1 MPKTALLLFAIL
13 FFSFLIS
20 DSDGFLGGDLP
31 QQTIFS
37 SNNIKFEQK
46 SDIIKLP
53 TIDDQQPTK
62 KRYLILGTGSLQDN
76 YDDNLHYTI
85 NSKNG
90 FFSIGT
96 LQENVVVS
104 LKEKGYYVLED
115 FLLDFHLQQNKP
127 EKVTDVSRIGEIV
140 GSEYVHKN
148 YNYTGNGIKIAVVDT
163 GVDFS
168 NPDVSHSLARDEN
181 NHPIMLDAD
190 GQGII
195 LTNTTF
201 IANIDKYGILRNYTK
216 PLPENVTSSVYIIP
230 REGVFLDISQNG
242 NGTTIPIYNSFF
254 PIVGNSPIF
263 NGVLS
268 DDWKIGRDNRE
279 YIASK
284 SGIYHLGVMYQG
296 FLRDSTVRVQ
306 VVPVLVVDSK
316 SPGVYDTIIPDM
328 SSSWEDFTRFDL
340 KSDEKPKYDFDFSDE
355 TPIKLGEGKE
365 FLVYDFDKDGK
376 FDYSAGTVG
385 ARVVDVYGVIEN
397 KKSTIDK
404 TLNAI
409 NGTLLPALDPNGSFF
424 GVMSDF
430 IGHGTASTAS
440 ITSKGIQEYDI
451 YNNTKKYTIKGVAP
465 DAKIIPVKALWFG
478 DAVYAWLWISGFN
491 NEENKWV
498 FDGKPRADIISNSWG
513 VANFPSLQYAPGM
526 DMLSLILNVL
536 STPQSLDENYP
547 GITIVTSAGNS
558 GHGYGTLGLPNAA
571 SYGITVGATTNN
583 VFVGY
588 GSFKGQ
594 PRFGNTTDNFNEIV
608 DFSSRGPGIIGDPK
622 PDLMSIGAYSFA
634 PLSITKMK
642 KDSKQ
647 EPFSLFGGTSM
658 AAPLVS
664 GAAALL
670 MQGMNEKSE
679 NYDPFKIKNILMSTA
694 TDLDNDVF
702 TQGTGLVNA
711 TTAIRFVKDY
721 EGLFVVYNNST
732 FYNIK
737 KILDDSIDKLN
748 TNVLGIVNFKLP
760 EKNYPQTSWF
770 GGYLLPGERS
780 TTILTIINPSNNTLN
795 IEIKPQTFKLI
806 KQIQFNGTTEVHLK
820 DSILNQADTYIPNYV
835 SLSGVKGNN
844 TLFSNFNKTN
854 PIPDDASL
862 MILNVNFPFNEFMNK
877 TDKIYANDMRIS
889 SLYLYDWNDKNNN
902 TKIES
907 DELSMINRGGSW
919 GTVQEL
925 RVSQPKS
932 KFTNTPVVGIYPVPT
947 RFSYWFGDT
956 KQNATSMNY
965 DLSISY
971 YKKDYWNSI
980 WTDTATEVDPKN
992 LTNLAATI
1000 VVPEDHQPGIYQ
1012 GFLTFEGDKHTVNV
1026 PLSYVVKKKVDRD
1039 KLVVIEGKPIDDA
1052 LFGNGYVKGAFDM
1065 VNRYLAGDW
1074 RQYHFEIDDKKIN
1087 TAAIEIS
1094 WKNDDTNLAAFVFD
1108 PQGRIVQTNVPS
1120 GVFGHF
1126 LGWPS
1131 LDWLGTTSFSQG
1143 GGFFP
1148 VKNKDNTSTV
1158 LYAPINQTGTY
1169 TLMVHSTLFDGKAIT
1184 EPISVSA
1191 LFTTIIPDGKAP
1203 EIILTIPEN
1212 INKTYVISPQ
1222 VMDENLDFAK
1232 YYLDNRE
1239 IQLNSSSNSID
1250 SELLTDGRHELK
1262 ILANDIVGNNAAQT
1276 FSFNVISELPPIISG
1291 PPETVVPEQEQ
1302 QEEQEEQKDQ
1312 NNYLII
1318 GIAIGIAIGVASIFL
1333 ATKKFRTLAKPE
1345 QDL

>member
-1 MPKTALLLFAIL
+1 MPKVALLVPTIL
-13 FFSFLIS
+13 FCSFVIG
-20 DSDGFLGGDLP
+20 DSYGFLGGDLP
-31 QQTIFS
+31 QQSIFFS
-37 SNNIKFEQK
+37 DRMNFEQK
-46 SDIIKLP
+46 SGIIQLP
-53 TIDDQQPTK
+53 ITHDQEPIK
-62 KRYLILGTGSLQDN
+62 KRYIILGASSLQDN
-76 YDDNLHYTI
+76 YDNNHLYTI

-90 FFSIGT
+90 FFSVGI
-96 LQENVVVS
+96 LQESEVAL
-104 LKEKGYYVLED
+104 LKEKGFFILED
-115 FLLDFHLQQNKP
+115 FLLDFHSQQNKK
-127 EKVTDVSRIGEIV
+127 ENVLEISRIGKIV
-140 GSEYVHKN
+140 GSEHVHKI
-148 YNYTGNGIKIAVVDT
+148 YNYTGKGIRIAVVDT

-168 NPDVSHSLARDEN
+168 NPDISHSLARDEN

-195 LTNTTF
+195 LTNATF
-201 IANIDKYGILRNYTK
+201 IANIDKYEILRNYTK
-216 PLPENVTSSVYIIP
+216 KLPENVTSSVYIK
-230 REGVFLDISQNG
+230 REGVFLDISKG
-242 NGTTIPIYNSFF
+242 GKGTPLLVYNSFF
-254 PIVGNSPIF
+254 PIVGNSPVF
-263 NGVLS
+263 NGTLS
-268 DDWKIGRDNRE
+268 DDWKIGRNNRE
-279 YIASK
+279 YIVSK
-284 SGIYHLGVMYQG
+284 SGLYHLGVMYQG
-296 FLRDSTVRVQ
+296 FLQDSTVRVQ

-340 KSDEKPKYDFDFSDE
+340 KSGQKPKYDFDFSDE
-355 TPIKLGEGKE
+355 TPIRLGEGKE
-365 FLVYDFDKDGK
+365 FLLYDFDKDGK

-404 TLNAI
+404 TINAI
-409 NGTLLPALDPNGSFF
+409 NGTLLPALDPDGRFF

-440 ITSKGIQEYDI
+440 ITSKGIQQYDI

-491 NEENKWV
+491 NEENKWI

-526 DMLSLILNVL
+526 DVLSLILNVL
-536 STPQSLDENYP
+536 ATPQSIHENYP

-571 SYGITVGATTNN
+571 SYGITVGASTNN

-588 GSFKGQ
+588 GQFKGQ

-622 PDLMSIGAYSFA
+622 PDLMSIGAYSFT
-634 PLSITKMK
+634 PSSVTKMK

-664 GAAALL
+664 GTAALL

-694 TDLDNDVF
+694 TDLDNDAF

-711 TTAIRFVKDY
+711 TSAVSFVQGN
-721 EGLFVVYNNST
+721 EGMFVVYNNST
-732 FYNIK
+732 FSNIK
-737 KILDDSIDKLN
+737 KILDDPLDKLN
-748 TNVLGIVNFKLP
+748 SNILGIDNFTIP

-770 GGYLLPGERS
+770 GGYLLPGEHS
-780 TTILTIINPSNNTLN
+780 TTTLTIENPSNNTLD
-795 IEIKPQTFKLI
+795 IEIKPQTFNLI
-806 KQIQFNGTTEVHLK
+806 KQIQFNGTTEVRLK
-820 DSILNQADTYIPNYV
+820 DSILNKSDTYIPNYI
-835 SLSGVKGNN
+835 SLSGAKANH
-844 TLFSNFNKTN
+844 TLSNFNETN
-854 PIPDDASL
+854 HIPDDASL

-919 GTVQEL
+919 GTMQEL
-925 RVSQPKS
+925 RVSQPNS
-932 KFTNTPVVGIYPVPT
+932 KFTNMPIVGIYPVPT

-956 KQNATSMNY
+956 KQNSTSMDY
-965 DLSISY
+965 ELSISY
-971 YKKDYWNSI
+971 YKKDHWDYI
-980 WTDTATEVDPKN
+980 WTDTAIEVDPKN
-992 LTNLAATI
+992 STNIIATI
-1000 VVPEDHQPGIYQ
+1000 TIPEDHQPGIFQ
-1012 GFLTFEGDKHTVNV
+1012 GFLTFEGEKHTVNV
-1026 PLSYVVKKKVDRD
+1026 PVSYVVKKKVERD
-1039 KLVVIEGKPIDDA
+1039 KLVVIEGTSSNDV
-1052 LFGNGYVKGAFDM
+1052 LYGNGYVKGAFDM

-1074 RQYHFEIDDKKIN
+1074 RQYHFEIADKKIN

-1094 WKNDDTNLAAFVFD
+1094 WKSDDTNLAAFVFD
-1108 PQGRIVQTNVPS
+1108 PKGKIVQTNVPS

-1148 VKNKDNTSTV
+1148 VKNKDDTSTV

-1191 LFTTIIPDGKAP
+1191 KFTTIIPDDKAP
-1203 EIILTIPEN
+1203 QIILIIPEN
-1212 INKTYVISPQ
+1212 INKTHVISPQ
-1222 VMDENLDFAK
+1222 IIDENLDFAK

-1239 IQLNSSSNSID
+1239 IQLNSTTNTID
-1250 SELLTDGRHELK
+1250 SKLLTAGRHELQ
-1262 ILANDIVGNNAAQT
+1262 ILASDIVGNDATQT
-1276 FSFNVISELPPIISG
+1276 FSFNVVSEPSPIIVG
-1291 PPETVVPEQEQ
+1291 PSETVVPEQEEK
-1302 QEEQEEQKDQ
+1302 EEKDQ
-1312 NNYLII
+1312 NYLII
-1318 GIAIGIAIGVASIFL
+1318 GIIIGIAIGTTSIFL
-1333 ATKKFRTLAKPE
+1333 ARKKFRTSPKPE
-1345 QDL
+1345 QGL

>member
-1 MPKTALLLFAIL
+1 MSRLIFLLLTIIFL
-13 FFSFLIS
+13 SFLIS
-20 DSDGFLGGDLP
+20 DSYGFFGGDIP
-31 QQTIFS
+31 QQSTIITS
-37 SNNIKFEQK
+37 IKNIEQH
-46 SDIIKLP
+46 SDIIKISP
-53 TIDDQQPTK
+53 FDNHQSIK
-62 KRYLILGTGSLQDN
+62 KRYLIFGSASIQSDHLN
-76 YDDNLHYTI
+76 NLYTV
-85 NSKNG
+85 NSQNG
-90 FFSIGT
+90 FFSVNV
-96 LQENVVVS
+96 LQENEASS

-115 FLLDFHLQQNKP
+115 FLLDFHSQQNKQ
-127 EKVTDVSRIGEIV
+127 EKITEISRIGEIV

-148 YNYTGNGIKIAVVDT
+148 YNYTGKGIRIAIVDT

-195 LTNTTF
+195 LTNATF
-201 IANIDKYGILRNYTK
+201 IANIDKYGILRNHTK

-230 REGVFLDISQNG
+230 RKGVFLDLSQNG
-242 NGTTIPIYNSFF
+242 KCTSIPVYNSFF
-254 PIVGNSPIF
+254 PIVGNSPVF
-263 NGVLS
+263 NGILS
-268 DDWKIGRDNRE
+268 DDWNIGRNNRE

-284 SGIYHLGVMYQG
+284 SGLYHLGAMYQG
-296 FLRDSTVRVQ
+296 FIKDSIVRVQ

-340 KSDEKPKYDFDFSDE
+340 KADQKPRYDFDFTDE
-355 TPIKLGEGKE
+355 TPLKLGDGKE
-365 FLVYDFDKDGK
+365 FLVYDFDNDGK

-385 ARVVDVYGVIEN
+385 ARVVDVYGIIE
-397 KKSTIDK
+397 KKSSAIDK
-404 TLNAI
+404 TINAV
-409 NGTLLPALDPNGSFF
+409 NGTLLPAMDPHGNFF

-440 ITSKGIQEYDI
+440 IASKGIQQYDI
-451 YNNTKKYTIKGVAP
+451 YNNTKKYIIKGVAP
-465 DAKIIPVKALWFG
+465 DAKIVPVKALWFG

-491 NEENKWV
+491 NEENNWV
-498 FDGKPRADIISNSWG
+498 FAGKLRADIISNSWG
-513 VANFPSLQYAPGM
+513 VANFPSLQMAPGM
-526 DMLSLILNVL
+526 DTLSLILNVL
-536 STPQSLDENYP
+536 ATPESLAENYP
-547 GITIVTSAGNS
+547 GVIIVTSAGNS

-588 GSFKGQ
+588 GQFKGQ

-608 DFSSRGPGIIGDPK
+608 DFSSRGPRIIGDPK
-622 PDLMSIGAYSFA
+622 PDLMSIGAYSFT
-634 PLSITKMK
+634 PSSITKME
-642 KDSKQ
+642 KDTKQ

-664 GAAALL
+664 GTAALL

-679 NYDPFKIKNILMSTA
+679 NYDPFIIKNILMSTA
-694 TDLDNDVF
+694 TDLGNDVF
-702 TQGTGLVNA
+702 TQGAGLVNA
-711 TTAIRFVKDY
+711 TNAINFVK
-721 EGLFVVYNNST
+721 GNAGVFVVYNNST
-732 FYNIK
+732 FFNIK
-737 KILDDSIDKLN
+737 KILDDPIDKLN
-748 TNVLGIVNFKLP
+748 SNILGIANFTIP

-780 TTILTIINPSNNTLN
+780 TTTITIENPSNNTLH

-806 KQIQFNGTTEVHLK
+806 KQNQFNGTTEVRLQ
-820 DSILNQADTYIPNYV
+820 DSILNKSDTYIPNYV
-835 SLSGVKGNN
+835 NLSGAKGNN
-844 TLFSNFNKTN
+844 TLALNFNETN

-907 DELSMINRGGSW
+907 DELSMVNRGGSW
-919 GTVQEL
+919 GTVQEM
-925 RVSQPKS
+925 RVSQPQS

-956 KQNATSMNY
+956 KQNSTSMNY
-965 DLSISY
+965 ELSISY
-971 YKKDYWNSI
+971 YKKDYWNLI
-980 WTDTATEVDPKN
+980 WTNTAIEVDPKN
-992 LTNLAATI
+992 STNLTATI
-1000 VVPEDHQPGIYQ
+1000 VVPEDYHPGTYQ
-1012 GFLTFEGDKHTVNV
+1012 GFLTFEGEKHTVNV
-1026 PLSYVVKKKVDRD
+1026 PVSYVVKKKVERD
-1039 KLVVIEGKPIDDA
+1039 KLVVIEGTKSDEV
-1052 LFGNGYVKGAFDM
+1052 LYGNGYVKGAFDM

-1074 RQYHFEIDDKKIN
+1074 RQYHFEIDDEKIN

-1108 PQGRIVQTNVPS
+1108 PKGKIIQTNVPS

-1191 LFTTIIPDGKAP
+1191 RFTTIIPDDKEP
-1203 EIILTIPEN
+1203 KIILTIPEN
-1212 INKTYVISPQ
+1212 INKTHVISPQ
-1222 VMDENLDFAK
+1222 IIDENLDFAK
-1232 YYLDNRE
+1232 YYFDNKE

-1250 SELLTDGRHELK
+1250 SELLTSGKHELK
-1262 ILANDIVGNNAAQT
+1262 IFANDIVGNDATQT
-1276 FSFNVISELPPIISG
+1276 FSFNVVSELPPITI
-1291 PPETVVPEQEQ
+1291 VPSEPVA
-1302 QEEQEEQKDQ
+1302 EQEEQKEEDQ
-1312 NNYLII
+1312 NIYLVI
-1318 GIAIGIAIGVASIFL
+1318 GIVIGIAIGVTSIFL
-1333 ATKKFRTLAKPE
+1333 ATKKIRTSPKPE

>member
-1 MPKTALLLFAIL
+1 MKPLLIL
-13 FFSFLIS
+13 VILSSIFLVN
-20 DSDGFLGGDLP
+20 DSYGFLGGDLP
-31 QQTIFS
+31 QSSFFS
-37 SNNIKFEQK
+37 PENITFDQE
-46 SDIIKLP
+46 SDIMQMPK
-53 TIDDQQPTK
+53 IDDQNSIK
-62 KRYLILGTGSLQDN
+62 KRYLILGIDPLQDN
-76 YDDNLHYTI
+76 YHSNTFLYTV

-90 FFSIGT
+90 FFSVGV
-96 LQENVVVS
+96 LQENEAAS

-115 FLLDFHLQQNKP
+115 FLLDFHFQQNKQ
-127 EKVTDVSRIGEIV
+127 EKIDEGSRIGEIV
-140 GSEYVHKN
+140 GSEYVHQN
-148 YNYTGNGIKIAVVDT
+148 YNYTGKGIKIAVVDT

-168 NPDVSHSLARDEN
+168 NPDISHSLARDEN

-195 LTNTTF
+195 LTNATF
-201 IANIDKYGILRNYTK
+201 IANINKYGILRNYTK
-216 PLPENVTSSVYIIP
+216 TLPENVTSSVYIK
-230 REGVFLDISQNG
+230 REGVFLDISKNG
-242 NGTTIPIYNSFF
+242 KGTSILVYNSFF
-254 PIVGNSPIF
+254 PMAGNSPVF
-263 NGVLS
+263 NGTLS
-268 DDWKIGRDNRE
+268 YDWKIGRNNRE
-279 YIASK
+279 YITSQ
-284 SGIYHLGVMYQG
+284 SGLYHLGVMYQG
-296 FLRDSTVRVQ
+296 FLKDSAVRIQ
-306 VVPVLVVDSK
+306 VVPVLVVDTK
-316 SPGVYDTIIPDM
+316 SPGVYDTIIHDM

-340 KSDEKPKYDFDFSDE
+340 KSDQKPKYDFDFSDE
-355 TPIKLGEGKE
+355 TPIKLGDGKE
-365 FLVYDFDKDGK
+365 FLIYDFDKDGK
-376 FDYSAGTVG
+376 FDYSAGTIG
-385 ARVVDVYGVIEN
+385 ARVVDVYGVIEK

-404 TLNAI
+404 TINAI
-409 NGTLLPALDPNGSFF
+409 NGTLLPALDPKGNFF

-440 ITSKGIQEYDI
+440 ITSKGLQQYDI

-465 DAKIIPVKALWFG
+465 DAEIIPVKALWFG

-491 NEENKWV
+491 NDESKWI
-498 FDGKPRADIISNSWG
+498 FDVKPRADIISNSWG
-513 VANFPSLQYAPGM
+513 VANFPSLQSAPGM
-526 DMLSLILNVL
+526 DILSLILNVL
-536 STPQSLDENYP
+536 ATPESLAENYP

-571 SYGITVGATTNN
+571 SYVITVGATTNN

-588 GSFKGQ
+588 GQFKGQ
-594 PRFGNTTDNFNEIV
+594 PRFGNMTDNFNEIV

-622 PDLMSIGAYSFA
+622 PDLMSIGAYSFT
-634 PLSITKMK
+634 PSSVTKMK

-647 EPFSLFGGTSM
+647 ESFSLFGGTSM

-679 NYDPFKIKNILMSTA
+679 NYDPFRIKNILMSTA

-702 TQGTGLVNA
+702 TQGAGLVNV
-711 TTAIRFVKDY
+711 TNAINFVKGDA
-721 EGLFVVYNNST
+721 GVFMVYNNST
-732 FYNIK
+732 FSNIK
-737 KILDDSIDKLN
+737 KILADPIDKLN
-748 TNVLGIVNFKLP
+748 SNILGIDNFTIP

-770 GGYLLPGERS
+770 GGHLLPGERS
-780 TTILTIINPSNNTLN
+780 TAMFTIENPSDNKLE
-795 IEIKPQTFKLI
+795 IEIKPQIFKLI
-806 KQIQFNGTTEVHLK
+806 KQIQFNGTTEVRLK
-820 DSILNQADTYIPNYV
+820 DSILNKSDTYIPNYV
-835 SLSGVKGNN
+835 SLTGVKGNN
-844 TLFSNFNKTN
+844 TLFSNFNETN

-877 TDKIYANDMRIS
+877 TDEVYANDMKIS

-907 DELSMINRGGSW
+907 DELSMVNRGGSW
-919 GTVQEL
+919 GTVQEV
-925 RVSQPKS
+925 RVSQPTS
-932 KFTNTPVVGIYPVPT
+932 KFTNTPVVGIYPIPT

-965 DLSISY
+965 ELSVSY
-971 YKKDYWNSI
+971 YKKDYWNLI
-980 WTDTATEVDPKN
+980 WTNTAIEVESKN
-992 LTNLAATI
+992 STDLTATI
-1000 VVPEDHQPGIYQ
+1000 VVPEDQQPGVYQ
-1012 GFLTFEGDKHTVNV
+1012 GFLTFEGEKHTVNV
-1026 PLSYVVKKKVDRD
+1026 PVSYVAKKKVERD
-1039 KLVVIEGKPIDDA
+1039 KLVVIGGTTSDDV
-1052 LFGNGYVKGAFDM
+1052 LYGNGYVKGAFDM

-1087 TAAIEIS
+1087 AAAIEIS

-1108 PQGRIVQTNVPS
+1108 PKGRIVQTNVPS

-1191 LFTTIIPDGKAP
+1191 RFTTIIPDDKEP
-1203 EIILTIPEN
+1203 KIILTIPEN
-1212 INKTYVISPQ
+1212 INKTHVISPQ
-1222 VMDENLDFAK
+1222 IIDENLDFAK
-1232 YYLDNRE
+1232 YYLDNKE

-1250 SELLTDGRHELK
+1250 SEFLTTGSHELE
-1262 ILANDIVGNNAAQT
+1262 IFASDIVGNDATQI
-1276 FSFNVISELPPIISG
+1276 FSFNVVSESPPI
-1291 PPETVVPEQEQ
+1291 TVVPSEPVA
-1302 QEEQEEQKDQ
+1302 EQEEQKEEDQ

-1318 GIAIGIAIGVASIFL
+1318 GIVIGIAIGVTSIFL
-1333 ATKKFRTLAKPE
+1333 ATKKIRTSPKPE

>member
-1 MPKTALLLFAIL
+1 MPSEALLIFAIL
-13 FFSFLIS
+13 FISFVFG
-20 DSDGFLGGDLP
+20 DSYGFLGGDLP
-31 QQTIFS
+31 QQSHFS
-37 SNNIKFEQK
+37 FNNINLDQK
-46 SDIIKLP
+46 SGILQI
-53 TIDDQQPTK
+53 TSSHDQQPIK
-62 KRYLILGTGSLQDN
+62 KRYLIFGSGFGIESDHGNSL
-76 YDDNLHYTI
+76 LYTV
-85 NSKNG
+85 NSQNG
-90 FFSIGT
+90 FFSVGA
-96 LQENVVVS
+96 LQDNEVS
-104 LKEKGYYVLED
+104 SLQEKGYYVLED
-115 FLLDFHLQQNKP
+115 FLLDFHSQQNKQ
-127 EKVTDVSRIGEIV
+127 ENEEISRIGQIV
-140 GSEYVHKN
+140 GSDYVHKN
-148 YNYTGNGIKIAVVDT
+148 YNYTGKGVRIAVVDT

-168 NPDVSHSLARDEN
+168 NPDIQHSLARDEN

-195 LTNTTF
+195 LTNATF

-230 REGVFLDISQNG
+230 RKGVFLDISQNG
-242 NGTTIPIYNSFF
+242 KDTSIPVYNSFF
-254 PIVGNSPIF
+254 PIVGNSPVF

-268 DDWKIGRDNRE
+268 DDWNIGRNNRE

-284 SGIYHLGVMYQG
+284 SGLYHLGVMYQG
-296 FLRDSTVRVQ
+296 FLQDSIVRVQ

-340 KSDEKPKYDFDFSDE
+340 KSDQKPKYDFDFTDE
-355 TPIKLGEGKE
+355 TPIKLGDGKE

-385 ARVVDVYGVIEN
+385 ARVVDVYGVIEK
-397 KKSTIDK
+397 KKSAIDK
-404 TLNAI
+404 TINAI
-409 NGTLLPALDPNGSFF
+409 NGTLLPALDPHGNFF

-440 ITSKGIQEYDI
+440 ITSKGIQQYDI

-465 DAKIIPVKALWFG
+465 DAKIVPVKALWFG
-478 DAVYAWLWISGFN
+478 DAVYAWLWISGFD

-513 VANFPSLQYAPGM
+513 VANFPSLQSAPGM
-526 DMLSLILNVL
+526 DILSLILNVL
-536 STPQSLDENYP
+536 ATPQSLDENYP

-558 GHGYGTLGLPNAA
+558 GHGYGTLGLPSAA

-583 VFVGY
+583 AFVGY
-588 GSFKGQ
+588 GQFKGQ

-622 PDLMSIGAYSFA
+622 PDLMSIGAYSFT
-634 PLSITKMK
+634 PSSITKMK

-679 NYDPFKIKNILMSTA
+679 NYDPFTIKNILMSTA

-702 TQGTGLVNA
+702 TQGAGLVNA
-711 TTAIRFVKDY
+711 TNAINFVK
-721 EGLFVVYNNST
+721 GNAGVFVVYNNST
-732 FYNIK
+732 FSNIK
-737 KILDDSIDKLN
+737 KILDDPIDKLN
-748 TNVLGIVNFKLP
+748 SNILGIDNFTIP

-780 TTILTIINPSNNTLN
+780 TTMITIENPTNNTLK

-806 KQIQFNGTTEVHLK
+806 KKNQFNGTTEVRLQ
-820 DSILNQADTYIPNYV
+820 DSILNKSDIYIPNYV
-835 SLSGVKGNN
+835 SLSGVKENN
-844 TLFSNFNKTN
+844 TLSSYFNEIN

-877 TDKIYANDMRIS
+877 TDKIYANDLRIS

-919 GTVQEL
+919 GTVQEI

-965 DLSISY
+965 ELSISY

-980 WTDTATEVDPKN
+980 WTNTAIEVD
-992 LTNLAATI
+992 
-1000 VVPEDHQPGIYQ
+1000 
-1012 GFLTFEGDKHTVNV
+1012 
-1026 PLSYVVKKKVDRD
+1026 S
-1039 KLVVIEGKPIDDA
+1039 
-1052 LFGNGYVKGAFDM
+1052 
-1065 VNRYLAGDW
+1065 
-1074 RQYHFEIDDKKIN
+1074 
-1087 TAAIEIS
+1087 
-1094 WKNDDTNLAAFVFD
+1094 
-1108 PQGRIVQTNVPS
+1108 
-1120 GVFGHF
+1120 
-1126 LGWPS
+1126 
-1131 LDWLGTTSFSQG
+1131 
-1143 GGFFP
+1143 
-1148 VKNKDNTSTV
+1148 
-1158 LYAPINQTGTY
+1158 
-1169 TLMVHSTLFDGKAIT
+1169 
-1184 EPISVSA
+1184 
-1191 LFTTIIPDGKAP
+1191 
-1203 EIILTIPEN
+1203 
-1212 INKTYVISPQ
+1212 
-1222 VMDENLDFAK
+1222 
-1232 YYLDNRE
+1232 
-1239 IQLNSSSNSID
+1239 
-1250 SELLTDGRHELK
+1250 
-1262 ILANDIVGNNAAQT
+1262 
-1276 FSFNVISELPPIISG
+1276 
-1291 PPETVVPEQEQ
+1291 
-1302 QEEQEEQKDQ
+1302 
-1312 NNYLII
+1312 
-1318 GIAIGIAIGVASIFL
+1318 
-1333 ATKKFRTLAKPE
+1333 
-1345 QDL
+1345 

>member
-1 MPKTALLLFAIL
+1 MSRLIFLLLTIIFL
-13 FFSFLIS
+13 SFLIS
-20 DSDGFLGGDLP
+20 DSYGFFGGDIP
-31 QQTIFS
+31 QQSTIITS
-37 SNNIKFEQK
+37 IKNIEQH
-46 SDIIKLP
+46 SDIIKISP
-53 TIDDQQPTK
+53 FDNHQSIK
-62 KRYLILGTGSLQDN
+62 KRYLIFGSASIQSDHLN
-76 YDDNLHYTI
+76 NLYTV
-85 NSKNG
+85 NSQNG
-90 FFSIGT
+90 FFSVNV
-96 LQENVVVS
+96 LQENEASS

-115 FLLDFHLQQNKP
+115 FLLDFHSQQNKQ
-127 EKVTDVSRIGEIV
+127 EKITEISRIGEIV
-140 GSEYVHKN
+140 GSEYIHKN
-148 YNYTGNGIKIAVVDT
+148 YNYTGKGIKIAVVDT

-168 NPDVSHSLARDEN
+168 NPDISHSLARDEN

-195 LTNTTF
+195 LTNATF

-216 PLPENVTSSVYIIP
+216 TLPENVTSSVYIK
-230 REGVFLDISQNG
+230 REGVFLDISKNG
-242 NGTTIPIYNSFF
+242 KGTSIPVYNSFF
-254 PIVGNSPIF
+254 PIAGNSPVF
-263 NGVLS
+263 NGTLS
-268 DDWKIGRDNRE
+268 DDWKIGRNNRE

-284 SGIYHLGVMYQG
+284 SGFYHLGVIYQG
-296 FLRDSTVRVQ
+296 FLQDSTVRVQ

-316 SPGVYDTIIPDM
+316 SAGVYDTIIPDM

-340 KSDEKPKYDFDFSDE
+340 KSDQKPKYDFDFSDE
-355 TPIKLGEGKE
+355 TPIKLGDGKE
-365 FLVYDFDKDGK
+365 FLIYDFDKDGK
-376 FDYSAGTVG
+376 FDYSAGTIG
-385 ARVVDVYGVIEN
+385 ARVVDVYGVIEK

-404 TLNAI
+404 TINAI
-409 NGTLLPALDPNGSFF
+409 NGTLLPALDPKGNFF

-440 ITSKGIQEYDI
+440 ITSKGLQQYDI

-465 DAKIIPVKALWFG
+465 DAEIIPVKALWFG
-478 DAVYAWLWISGFN
+478 DAVYAWLWISGFDN
-491 NEENKWV
+491 DENKWV
-498 FDGKPRADIISNSWG
+498 FNEKPRADIISNSWG
-513 VANFPSLQYAPGM
+513 VANFPSLQSAPGM
-526 DMLSLILNVL
+526 DILSLILNVL
-536 STPQSLDENYP
+536 STPESLAENYP

-588 GSFKGQ
+588 GQFKGQ
-594 PRFGNTTDNFNEIV
+594 PRFGNTTDNSNEIV

-622 PDLMSIGAYSFA
+622 PDLMSIGAYSFT
-634 PLSITKMK
+634 PSSITKMK

-694 TDLDNDVF
+694 TDLGNDVF
-702 TQGTGLVNA
+702 TQGAGLVNA
-711 TTAIRFVKDY
+711 TNALNFVK
-721 EGLFVVYNNST
+721 GNGGVFVVYNNST
-732 FYNIK
+732 FSNIR
-737 KILDDSIDKLN
+737 KILDDPINKLN
-748 TNVLGIVNFKLP
+748 SNILGIDNFTIP

-780 TTILTIINPSNNTLN
+780 TTTLTIENPSDNKLE

-806 KQIQFNGTTEVHLK
+806 KQIQFNGTTDVRLK
-820 DSILNQADTYIPNYV
+820 DSILNKSDTYIPNYV

-844 TLFSNFNKTN
+844 TLFSNFNETN

-877 TDKIYANDMRIS
+877 TDKIYANDLRIS

-907 DELSMINRGGSW
+907 DELSMVSRGGSW
-919 GTVQEL
+919 GTVQEM
-925 RVSQPKS
+925 RVSQPQS

-956 KQNATSMNY
+956 KQNSTSMNY
-965 DLSISY
+965 ELSISY
-971 YKKDYWNSI
+971 YKKDYWNLI
-980 WTDTATEVDPKN
+980 WTNTAIYVDSKNSTN
-992 LTNLAATI
+992 LTATI
-1000 VVPEDHQPGIYQ
+1000 VVPEDYHPGTYQ
-1012 GFLTFEGDKHTVNV
+1012 GFLTFEGEKHTVNV
-1026 PLSYVVKKKVDRD
+1026 PVSYVVKKKVERD
-1039 KLVVIEGKPIDDA
+1039 KLVVIEGITSDDV
-1052 LFGNGYVKGAFDM
+1052 LYGNGYVKGAFDM

-1108 PQGRIVQTNVPS
+1108 PNGRIVQTNVPS

-1191 LFTTIIPDGKAP
+1191 RFTTIIPDDKEP
-1203 EIILTIPEN
+1203 KIILTIPEN
-1212 INKTYVISPQ
+1212 INKTHIISPQ
-1222 VMDENLDFAK
+1222 IIDENLDFAK
-1232 YYLDNRE
+1232 YYLDNKE
-1239 IQLNSSSNSID
+1239 IPLNSSSNSID
-1250 SELLTDGRHELK
+1250 SEFLTTGSHELE
-1262 ILANDIVGNNAAQT
+1262 IFASDIVGNDATQI
-1276 FSFNVISELPPIISG
+1276 FSFNVVSESPPI
-1291 PPETVVPEQEQ
+1291 TVVPSEPIA
-1302 QEEQEEQKDQ
+1302 EQEEQKEDQ
-1312 NNYLII
+1312 SNYLII
-1318 GIAIGIAIGVASIFL
+1318 GIVIGIAIGVTSIFL
-1333 ATKKFRTLAKPE
+1333 ATKKIRTSPKPE

>member
-1 MPKTALLLFAIL
+1 MIKTVLLTLTIL
-13 FFSFLIS
+13 FFSFLFN
-20 DSDGFLGGDLP
+20 DSYGFLGGDLP
-31 QQTIFS
+31 KQTTFS
-37 SNNIKFEQK
+37 SNMANFEQE
-46 SDIIKLP
+46 SGIIQLS
-53 TIDDQQPTK
+53 TIHDPQLK
-62 KRYLILGTGSLQDN
+62 KRYIILGSGSFQDN
-76 YDDNLHYTI
+76 YDNSIYKI

-90 FFSIGT
+90 FFSIGV
-96 LQENVVVS
+96 LQENEAAL
-104 LKEKGYYVLED
+104 LKEKGYFVLED
-115 FLLDFHLQQNKP
+115 FLLDFHSQQNKQ
-127 EKVTDVSRIGEIV
+127 EKVTEASRIGKIV
-140 GSEYVHKN
+140 GSEDVHKIH
-148 YNYTGNGIKIAVVDT
+148 NYTGKEIRIAVVDT

-168 NPDVSHSLARDEN
+168 NPDISHSLARDEN
-181 NHPIMLDAD
+181 NYPIMLDAD
-190 GQGII
+190 GQGLV
-195 LTNTTF
+195 LTNATF

-216 PLPENVTSSVYIIP
+216 PLPENVTSSVYIK
-230 REGVFLDISQNG
+230 REGVFLDISKNG
-242 NGTTIPIYNSFF
+242 KGTPILVYNSFF
-254 PIVGNSPIF
+254 PIIGNSPVF
-263 NGVLS
+263 NGTLS
-268 DDWKIGRDNRE
+268 DDWKIGRNNRE
-279 YIASK
+279 YITSQ
-284 SGIYHLGVMYQG
+284 SGLYHLGVIYQG
-296 FLRDSTVRVQ
+296 FLQDSTIRVQ

-340 KSDEKPKYDFDFSDE
+340 QSGQKPKYDFDFSDE
-355 TPIKLGEGKE
+355 NPIKLGEGKE
-365 FLVYDFDKDGK
+365 FLVYDYDKDGK
-376 FDYSAGTVG
+376 FDYSAGTAG

-397 KKSTIDK
+397 KKSIIDK
-404 TLNAI
+404 TINAI
-409 NGTLLPALDPNGSFF
+409 NGTLLPALDPDGRFF
-424 GVMSDF
+424 GIMSDF

-440 ITSKGIQEYDI
+440 IASKGIQQYDI

-465 DAKIIPVKALWFG
+465 DAQIIPVKALWFG
-478 DAVYAWLWISGFN
+478 DAVYAWLWVAGFDN
-491 NEENKWV
+491 DENKWT
-498 FDGKPRADIISNSWG
+498 FDGMPRADIISNSWG

-526 DMLSLILNVL
+526 DVLSLILNVL
-536 STPQSLDENYP
+536 ATPQSINESYP

-558 GHGYGTLGLPNAA
+558 GHGYGTLGLPNVA

-588 GSFKGQ
+588 GQFKGQ
-594 PRFGNTTDNFNEIV
+594 PRFGNTTDSFNEIV

-622 PDLMSIGAYSFA
+622 PDLMSIGAYSFT
-634 PLSITKMK
+634 PSSITKMK

-694 TDLDNDVF
+694 TDLGNDVF

-711 TTAIRFVKDY
+711 TKALNFVKGN
-721 EGLFVVYNNST
+721 EEIFVVYNNST
-732 FYNIK
+732 FSNIK
-737 KILDDSIDKLN
+737 KILDGSIDKLN
-748 TNVLGIVNFKLP
+748 SNILGIASFTIP

-780 TTILTIINPSNNTLN
+780 TTTLTIENPSSNTLD

-806 KQIQFNGTTEVHLK
+806 KQIQFNGTTEVRLR
-820 DSILNQADTYIPNYV
+820 DSILNKSDTYIPNYV
-835 SLSGVKGNN
+835 SLSGIKANN
-844 TLFSNFNKTN
+844 TLFTNFNETN

-877 TDKIYANDMRIS
+877 TNKIYANDMKIS

-907 DELSMINRGGSW
+907 DELSMVNRGGSW
-919 GTVQEL
+919 GTVQEI

-965 DLSISY
+965 ELAISY

-980 WTDTATEVDPKN
+980 WTDTSIKVNPNNSIN
-992 LTNLAATI
+992 LTATI

-1026 PLSYVVKKKVDRD
+1026 PVSYVVKKKVERD
-1039 KLVVIEGKPIDDA
+1039 KLVVIEGNPSDDI
-1052 LFGNGYVKGAFDM
+1052 LYGNGYVKGAFDM

-1074 RQYHFEIDDKKIN
+1074 RQYHFEINDKKIN

-1169 TLMVHSTLFDGKAIT
+1169 TLMVHSTLFDGNTIT
-1184 EPISVSA
+1184 EPISISA
-1191 LFTTIIPDGKAP
+1191 RFTTIIPDDKAP
-1203 EIILTIPEN
+1203 KIILTIPEN
-1212 INKTYVISPQ
+1212 INKTHMISPQ
-1222 VMDENLDFAK
+1222 VIDENLDFAR
-1232 YYLDNRE
+1232 YYLDNKE

-1250 SELLTDGRHELK
+1250 PELLTDGRHELK
-1262 ILANDIVGNNAAQT
+1262 ILASDIVGNDATQT
-1276 FSFNVISELPPIISG
+1276 FSFNVVSESPQIIAT
-1291 PPETVVPEQEQ
+1291 PPETITH
-1302 QEEQEEQKDQ
+1302 EQEEQKEKVEQD
-1312 NNYLII
+1312 NYLII
-1318 GIAIGIAIGVASIFL
+1318 GIVIGIAIGASSIFL
-1333 ATKKFRTLAKPE
+1333 ATKKLRTPPKSE
-1345 QDL
+1345 QGL

>member
-1 MPKTALLLFAIL
+1 MPKEALLIFVIL
-13 FFSFLIS
+13 IFSFLINNS
-20 DSDGFLGGDLP
+20 YGFLGGDLP

-37 SNNIKFEQK
+37 SNIINFEQK
-46 SDIIKLP
+46 SDIIQLP
-53 TIDDQQPTK
+53 AINDQQPIK
-62 KRYLILGTGSLQDN
+62 KRYLILGAGSLQDN
-76 YDDNLHYTI
+76 YYSNNLYTI
-85 NSKNG
+85 SSKNG
-90 FFSIGT
+90 FFSVGI
-96 LQENVVVS
+96 LQQDEVAS
-104 LKEKGYYVLED
+104 LKEKGYYILED
-115 FLLDFHLQQNKP
+115 FLLDFHSQQNKQD
-127 EKVTDVSRIGEIV
+127 KVSEISRIGEIV

-148 YNYTGNGIKIAVVDT
+148 YNYTGKGIKIAVVDT

-168 NPDVSHSLARDEN
+168 NPDIQHSLARDEN

-195 LTNTTF
+195 LTNATF

-216 PLPENVTSSVYIIP
+216 PLPENVTSSVYIK
-230 REGVFLDISQNG
+230 REGVFLDISKNG
-242 NGTTIPIYNSFF
+242 KGTPIPVYNSFF
-254 PIVGNSPIF
+254 PMIGNSPVF
-263 NGVLS
+263 NGTLS

-279 YIASK
+279 YIVSK
-284 SGIYHLGVMYQG
+284 SGLYHLGVMYQG
-296 FLRDSTVRVQ
+296 FLQDSIVRVQ

-316 SPGVYDTIIPDM
+316 LPGVYDTIIPDM

-340 KSDEKPKYDFDFSDE
+340 KSGQKPKYDFDFSDE
-355 TPIKLGEGKE
+355 TPIKLGDGKE
-365 FLVYDFDKDGK
+365 SLVYDFDKDGK
-376 FDYSAGTVG
+376 FDYSAGTIG

-397 KKSTIDK
+397 KKSAIDK
-404 TLNAI
+404 TINAI
-409 NGTLLPALDPNGSFF
+409 NGTLLPALDPNGRFF
-424 GVMSDF
+424 GVMTDF

-440 ITSKGIQEYDI
+440 IASKGIQQYDI

-491 NEENKWV
+491 NDENKWI
-498 FDGKPRADIISNSWG
+498 FDEKPRADIISNSWG
-513 VANFPSLQYAPGM
+513 VANFPSLQSAPGM
-526 DMLSLILNVL
+526 DILSLILNVL
-536 STPQSLDENYP
+536 STPQSIDENYL
-547 GITIVTSAGNS
+547 GIMIVTSAGNS

-588 GSFKGQ
+588 GQFKGQ

-622 PDLMSIGAYSFA
+622 PDLMSIGAYSFT
-634 PLSITKMK
+634 PSSITKMK

-679 NYDPFKIKNILMSTA
+679 NYDPFTIKNILMSTA

-702 TQGTGLVNA
+702 TQGAGLVNA
-711 TTAIRFVKDY
+711 TNAINFVKGDA
-721 EGLFVVYNNST
+721 GVFVVYNNST
-732 FYNIK
+732 FSNIK
-737 KILDDSIDKLN
+737 KILDDPIDKLN
-748 TNVLGIVNFKLP
+748 SNVLGIDSFKIP

-780 TTILTIINPSNNTLN
+780 TTTLTIENPSDNKLE

-806 KQIQFNGTTEVHLK
+806 KQSQFNGTTEVRLK
-820 DSILNQADTYIPNYV
+820 DSILNKTDTYIPNYV
-835 SLSGVKGNN
+835 SLSGIKENN
-844 TLFSNFNKTN
+844 NMTLHFNETN

-907 DELSMINRGGSW
+907 DELSMVNRGGSW
-919 GTVQEL
+919 GTVQEI

-932 KFTNTPVVGIYPVPT
+932 KFINTPVVGIYPVPT

-965 DLSISY
+965 ELSISY

-980 WTDTATEVDPKN
+980 WTSTAVEVDSKNSTN
-992 LTNLAATI
+992 LTATI
-1000 VVPEDHQPGIYQ
+1000 VVPEDYPPGIYH
-1012 GFLTFEGDKHTVNV
+1012 GFLTFEGEKHTVNV
-1026 PLSYVVKKKVDRD
+1026 PVSYVVKKKVERD
-1039 KLVVIEGKPIDDA
+1039 KLVVIEGTSSDDV
-1052 LFGNGYVKGAFDM
+1052 LYGNGYVKGAFDM

-1094 WKNDDTNLAAFVFD
+1094 WKSDDTNLAAFVFD
-1108 PQGRIVQTNVPS
+1108 PKGKIVQTNVPS

-1184 EPISVSA
+1184 EPISVSV
-1191 LFTTIIPDGKAP
+1191 LFTTIIPDDKEP
-1203 EIILTIPEN
+1203 KIILTIPEN

-1222 VMDENLDFAK
+1222 IIDENLDFVK
-1232 YYLDNRE
+1232 YYLDNKE

-1250 SELLTDGRHELK
+1250 SEFLTTGRHELK
-1262 ILANDIVGNNAAQT
+1262 IFASDIVGNDATQT
-1276 FSFNVISELPPIISG
+1276 FSFNVVSEPSPITVG
-1291 PPETVVPEQEQ
+1291 PSESVT
-1302 QEEQEEQKDQ
+1302 EQEEQKEDQ

-1318 GIAIGIAIGVASIFL
+1318 GIAIGIAIGVTSIFL
-1333 ATKKFRTLAKPE
+1333 ATKKIRTSSKPE
-1345 QDL
+1345 QGL